1 MRPTSEKNP
10 KRRNTRLRKNV
21 RSTSDIA
28 LQNQVHHNPMIAL
41 QEQILPVTITKE
53 ISYIGESINLY
64 LRCGCIENG
73 NYVGGIG
80 LTTNVYFK

>member
-1 MRPTSEKNP
+1 
-10 KRRNTRLRKNV
+10 
-21 RSTSDIA
+21 
-28 LQNQVHHNPMIAL
+28 MIAL

-80 LTTNVYFK
+80 WVRRMYILSKCDKS

>member
-10 KRRNTRLRKNV
+10 KRRNQRLRKNV

-28 LQNQVHHNPMIAL
+28 LQNQVHHNPMITL
-41 QEQILPVTITKE
+41 QEQIRPVTITKE

-64 LRCGCIENG
+64 LRCGYIENG

-80 LTTNVYFK
+80 STNVYFK